1 MVKIYQGGST
11 GLVQQNKR
19 MIMKFSHAKGD
30 VGIQR
35 QLKYMLKAK
44 FSFDIVI
51 MHFGN
56 FFKIIEEDA
65 EFFNKEFNF
74 KLSQP
79 GHYSFVTTAFPLY
92 VRQKYI
98 EKLKSMNK
106 EFCLLDQYKVDGKE
120 EFYRKVNVST
130 NKDALG
136 FWY

>member
-1 MVKIYQGGST
+1 MIKIYQGGST
-11 GLVQQNKR
+11 GLVQQNRR
-19 MIMKFSHAKGD
+19 MIMKPSRNKGE

-35 QLKYMLKAK
+35 QLKDMLKAK

-56 FFKIIEEDA
+56 FFRIIEEDA

-79 GHYSFVTTAFPLY
+79 GRFSFVTTAFPLN

-98 EKLKSMNK
+98 EKLKGMNK
-106 EFCLLDQYKVDGKE
+106 EFCLLDQYQVDDKE

>member
-1 MVKIYQGGST
+1 MIKIYQGGST
-11 GLVQQNKR
+11 GLVQQNRR
-19 MIMKFSHAKGD
+19 MIMKPSHTKGE

-35 QLKYMLKAK
+35 QLKDMLKAK

-56 FFKIIEEDA
+56 FFRIIEEDA

-79 GHYSFVTTAFPLY
+79 GRFSFVTTAFPLNA
-92 VRQKYI
+92 RQKYI
-98 EKLKSMNK
+98 EKLKGMNK
-106 EFCLLDQYKVDGKE
+106 EFCLLDQYKVVDKE
-120 EFYRKVNVST
+120 DFYRKVNVST